1 MQSNQILSALSRSS
15 RDKLMRH
22 GDEIELHLG
31 ETMSLIGH
39 VMRYVYFPLAG
50 FISEVAQV
58 SEGGRLEVG
67 LIGTE
72 GMLGASIVLG
82 VPMPPHHAMVQ
93 GAGSAIRIG
102 IDEIARQCTARGEL
116 ARELNRYVFV
126 QLQQLALTAVCTR
139 FHVVEARLA
148 RWFLMARDRAHS
160 DQFYLTHE
168 YLALMLGVR
177 RVGVTQAAS
186 ALQSR
191 GLLAYSRGN
200 VSVLNVAGLT
210 AASCSCY
217 QRSND
222 MYAQLLG
229 SGRHIVS
236 AAKRAK

>member
-1 MQSNQILSALSRSS
+1 MQSNQLLAALSR
-15 RDKLMRH
+15 RDRGKLERH
-22 GDEIELHLG
+22 CDEVELRLG
-31 ETMSLIGH
+31 ETMSTMGRA
-39 VMRYVYFPLAG
+39 MRYVYFPLAG

-58 SEGGRLEVG
+58 GDGGRLEVG

-72 GMLGASIVLG
+72 GMLGASLVLG
-82 VPMPPHHAMVQ
+82 VEVPPHHAMVQ
-93 GAGSAIRIG
+93 GAGSAIRIRTT
-102 IDEIARQCTARGEL
+102 EFTRQCGTTSEL
-116 ARELNRYVFV
+116 ARELKLYVFV
-126 QLQQLALTAVCTR
+126 QLQQLAMTAACTR

-160 DQFYLTHE
+160 NQFYLTHE

-191 GLLAYSRGN
+191 GLVAYSRGN
-200 VSVLNVAGLT
+200 VSISSVAGLT

-222 MYAQLLG
+222 MYSQLLTRPVQK
-229 SGRHIVS
+229 SV
-236 AAKRAK
+236 